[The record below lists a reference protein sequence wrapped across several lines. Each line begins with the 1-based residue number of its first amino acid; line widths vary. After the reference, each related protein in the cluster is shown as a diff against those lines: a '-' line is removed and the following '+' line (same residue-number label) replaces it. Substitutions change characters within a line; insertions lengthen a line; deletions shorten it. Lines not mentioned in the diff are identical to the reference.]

1 MSELL
6 VVEPVFAERLWGGSE
21 LRHMFGAAVPEG
33 VIGECWAVSG
43 MPGMSGRVHCD
54 GPADGLTLR
63 EAWTAGYVTG
73 TPRTDELPI
82 LCKFLDPQDWLSVQV
97 HPNDTQAQA
106 LEGEPRGK
114 AECWLV
120 LHAEPGAE
128 LMLGH
133 SAPTAGDL
141 QAALADGT
149 LDQKLVHLPVEQDD
163 FFMVAAGEV
172 HSLGAGLL
180 VYEVQQSS
188 DITYRLYDF
197 DRVGL
202 DGSPRELHVDK
213 GFSVVTAP
221 HDPHLA
227 LTAEPWRP
235 LGSGAR
241 TRLLADVPAFRVSRW
256 EAKNASF
263 TLESDDYQ
271 IVTVIGG
278 GGELVSA
285 GGQVHVGLGT
295 SLVIPAGTGP
305 VTATGTLHAIVTE
318 PGPEV

>member
-6 VVEPVFAERLWGGSE
+6 VVEPVFAQRLWGGSA
-21 LRHMFGAAVPEG
+21 LGHMFGAAVPEG

-43 MPGMSGRVHCD
+43 MPAMSGVVHCD
-54 GPADGLTLR
+54 GPADGMTLR
-63 EAWTAGYVTG
+63 QAWSEGFVTG
-73 TPRTDELPI
+73 SPRTDELPI

-97 HPNDTQAQA
+97 HPDDAQAQA
-106 LEGEPRGK
+106 LEDEPRGK

-133 SAPTAGDL
+133 TAPTAETL
-141 QAALADGT
+141 RSALEEGT
-149 LDQKLVHLPVEQDD
+149 LDQHLVHLPVKQDD

-202 DGSPRELHVDK
+202 DGQPRELHVDK

-221 HDPHLA
+221 HDPDLA
-227 LTAEPWRP
+227 LTAQDWRP
-235 LGSGAR
+235 LGAGAR
-241 TRLLADVPAFRVSRW
+241 TRVLADVPAFRVSRW
-256 EAKNASF
+256 EAKDSSF
-263 TLESDDYQ
+263 ILESEGYQ

-285 GGQVHVGLGT
+285 GGEVHVGLGT
-295 SLVIPAGTGP
+295 SLVIPAGVGP

-318 PGPEV
+318 PGPAV